1 MYLAEKNKNLTQQL
15 SQQQAELDAMSA
27 DDHKQTHLLN
37 ILVTDL
43 EKKNKRLSVAE
54 TTLET
59 TKQLLEATQ
68 QTLEETRAQDCSNRN
83 QQDKLYQKLKKEH
96 ETLKCEN
103 AQLRREISDVNTKL
117 ATIQSHASLTPER
130 EGESAATESQQ
141 EAANEPTGAAPSSV
155 QEMYTQLM
163 AK

>member
-54 TTLET
+54 TTLKT
-59 TKQLLEATQ
+59 TKQLLETTQ
-68 QTLEETRAQDCSNRN
+68 QTLKTTEKT
-83 QQDKLYQKLKKEH
+83 LKKNEGA
-96 ETLKCEN
+96 LK
-103 AQLRREISDVNTKL
+103 
-117 ATIQSHASLTPER
+117 IQQNLVEDLKTYGFFWNPIYKYFLL
-130 EGESAATESQQ
+130 Q
-141 EAANEPTGAAPSSV
+141 NI
-155 QEMYTQLM
+155 
-163 AK
+163 